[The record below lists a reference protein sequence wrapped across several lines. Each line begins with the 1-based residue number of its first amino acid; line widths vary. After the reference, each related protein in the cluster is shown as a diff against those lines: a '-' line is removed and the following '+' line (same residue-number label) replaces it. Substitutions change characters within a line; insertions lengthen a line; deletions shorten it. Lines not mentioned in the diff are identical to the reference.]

1 MTVSDSPIQTAEI
14 IVPSSNIRDD
24 LPFFSKTLG
33 FRLEQIFPLLL
44 DAVANDSAWL
54 ADFSE
59 EPVTISDDLYDVIL
73 AYRHFRKN

>member
-1 MTVSDSPIQTAEI
+1 MPVSPYPKNEFVTRSVGADVAGQNSELTRTV
-14 IVPSSNIRDD
+14 
-24 LPFFSKTLG
+24 
-33 FRLEQIFPLLL
+33 RLEQIFPLLL

>member
-1 MTVSDSPIQTAEI
+1 MPVSPYSEKECLARLLGVDVAESETTPTRTI
-14 IVPSSNIRDD
+14 
-24 LPFFSKTLG
+24 
-33 FRLEQIFPLLL
+33 RLEQIFPLLL

-73 AYRHFRKN
+73 AYRHFRTN

>member
-1 MTVSDSPIQTAEI
+1 MPVSPYSEKECVARRLGVDVAEADTTATRTI
-14 IVPSSNIRDD
+14 
-24 LPFFSKTLG
+24 
-33 FRLEQIFPLLL
+33 RLEQIFPLLL

>member
-1 MTVSDSPIQTAEI
+1 MLIDHCVGVDDAGCDSQPG
-14 IVPSSNIRDD
+14 N
-24 LPFFSKTLG
+24 
-33 FRLEQIFPLLL
+33 PLLL

-73 AYRHFRKN
+73 LG